1 MFKKVIE
8 TGLKTSS
15 PNEYYL
21 ICQKC
26 NKPNYRENCFKYI
39 LNSNKNG
46 VLDTI
51 IYLIY
56 DTYYCL
62 INISTILV
70 YSISYSYL
78 SRILHTLNS
87 NGIFNY

>member
-62 INISTILV
+62 INIFAILV
-70 YSISYSYL
+70 CYSYL
-78 SRILHTLNS
+78 GRILYTINPNDL
-87 NGIFNY
+87 FN